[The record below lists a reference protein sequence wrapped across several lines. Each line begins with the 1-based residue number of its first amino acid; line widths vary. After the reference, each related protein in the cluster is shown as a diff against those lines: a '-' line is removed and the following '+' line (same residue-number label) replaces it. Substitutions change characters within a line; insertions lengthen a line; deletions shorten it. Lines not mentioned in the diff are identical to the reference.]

1 MYQYIKRYAHFAIIA
16 ALFMGGEVLM
26 DLIQP
31 GLMRRI
37 VDDGVLGLNNNG
49 VGNLEL
55 VWRLGAQMIGMAL
68 IGCCFGSLNNVF
80 VNMASQNMGN
90 DLRKDA
96 FRKIM
101 TFSFPQIDSFG
112 AGSLITRIT
121 NDVTQVERL
130 IAQFVRGMVRTV
142 LMTIGSLY
150 FMFTLSPDFAFIVL
164 CALPFI
170 VGAMYFALRKV
181 NPLFALQQEKLDV
194 VNDVLQEDISAIRI
208 IKACVR
214 ETYEKLRFGKA
225 NDDLI
230 KTQLKVLLTLAFISP
245 IVNMVM
251 NLTIAA
257 ILWYGAKDVLEGSAS
272 PGSIMAAIT
281 YTTQLLMG
289 IMMLMMLFQNIS
301 RGFISWKR
309 LATVLH
315 LEPELRD
322 GSFEDNGYTGISDF
336 NYEND
341 AATGQSI
348 NDSATRTNTSAG
360 ASTKSQAATAN
371 ENGKGRIEFTD
382 VSFTYPGSQKPV
394 LENINL
400 TIEPGET
407 VAIMGSTG
415 SGKTTLIN
423 LIPRFYDVTE
433 GSVRI
438 DGVDVRDYKVSALR
452 NKIAIAL
459 QKSELF
465 STSVKENIA
474 WGRPEGKEV
483 KAGQTALQ
491 VTCNSISVKSK
502 KEITDG
508 GMQLRTANGE
518 EDIAGTVGNDALAT
532 VTDDTDIENAARIA
546 QAVEFIAPLEQG
558 YDTVVAERG
567 MSLSGGQKQR
577 IALARAV
584 LKKSPIM
591 IFDDATSA
599 LDLKTEADFYKE
611 LAKTSPHSTKII
623 VAQRIASVRR
633 ANRIL
638 ILENGTIVAE
648 GTHKEL
654 LKNCAI
660 YQDIYQSQVG
670 DIAQNETT
678 KENAAQAKDV
688 TPAEAAS
695 SNTTIAATANGMQTL
710 MPNTTVSATANATH
724 TEANSLNGKAV
735 KAYE

>member
-1 MYQYIKRYAHFAIIA
+1 MWQYIKRYAHFAIIA

-49 VGNLEL
+49 VGNMEL
-55 VWRLGAQMIGMAL
+55 IWHLGVRMIGMVL

-90 DLRKDA
+90 DLRKDT

-101 TFSFPQIDSFG
+101 TFSFPQIESFG

-130 IAQFVRGMVRTV
+130 ITQFVRGMVRTV

-150 FMFTLSPDFAFIVL
+150 FMYTLSPDFAFIVL
-164 CALPFI
+164 CALPLIIGTMAFC
-170 VGAMYFALRKV
+170 LRKV

-225 NDDLI
+225 NGDLI
-230 KTQLKVLLTLAFISP
+230 KTQLKVLLTLAFMGP
-245 IVNMVM
+245 VVNMLM

-257 ILWYGAKDVLEGSAS
+257 ILWYGARDVLEGTAS

-309 LATVLH
+309 LAAVLH
-315 LEPELRD
+315 LEPEIQD
-322 GSFEDNGYTGISDF
+322 GGYADSEAGNGL
-336 NYEND
+336 
-341 AATGQSI
+341 
-348 NDSATRTNTSAG
+348 
-360 ASTKSQAATAN
+360 
-371 ENGKGRIEFTD
+371 IEFRD
-382 VSFTYPGSQKPV
+382 VSFAYPGSNKNV
-394 LENINL
+394 LEHINL
-400 TIEPGET
+400 TIKPGET
-407 VAIMGSTG
+407 IAIMGSTG

-433 GSVRI
+433 GSVCI
-438 DGVDVRDYKVSALR
+438 DGMDVRDYKVSSLR
-452 NKIAIAL
+452 SKVAVAL

-465 STSVKENIA
+465 STSIKENIA
-474 WGRPEGKEV
+474 WGNP
-483 KAGQTALQ
+483 
-491 VTCNSISVKSK
+491 
-502 KEITDG
+502 
-508 GMQLRTANGE
+508 
-518 EDIAGTVGNDALAT
+518 DAA
-532 VTDDTDIENAARIA
+532 DEKIENAARIA
-546 QAVEFIAPLEQG
+546 QAHEFIAPLEQG

-577 IALARAV
+577 VALARAV

-599 LDLKTEADFYKE
+599 LDLKTEANFYNE
-611 LAKTSPHSTKII
+611 LAKTSPDSTKVI

-638 ILENGTIVAE
+638 ILENGTVVAE

-670 DIAQNETT
+670 DIAPDENKSENELLTQIT
-678 KENAAQAKDV
+678 RNNAAQEKENTV
-688 TPAEAAS
+688 TQS
-695 SNTTIAATANGMQTL
+695 SRTGEG
-710 MPNTTVSATANATH
+710 VSTH
-724 TEANSLNGKAV
+724 E
-735 KAYE
+735 

>member
-1 MYQYIKRYAHFAIIA
+1 MWQYVKRYAHFAIIA

-55 VWRLGAQMIGMAL
+55 VWRLGIQMIGMVL

-90 DLRKDA
+90 DLRKDM

-101 TFSFPQIDSFG
+101 TFSFPQIDRFG

-164 CALPFI
+164 GALPFI
-170 VGAMYFALRKV
+170 IGAMYFALRKL
-181 NPLFALQQEKLDV
+181 NPLFTLQQEKLDV
-194 VNDVLQEDISAIRI
+194 VNDMLQEDISAIRI

-230 KTQLKVLLTLAFISP
+230 KTQLKVLLTLAFLNP
-245 IVNMVM
+245 LVNMVM
-251 NLTIAA
+251 NLSVAA
-257 ILWYGAKDVLEGSAS
+257 ILWYGARDVMEGAAS

-315 LEPELRD
+315 LEPEIQD
-322 GSFEDNGYTGISDF
+322 GKFEDKDCSNVSDFSFENADASGQRS
-336 NYEND
+336 EN
-341 AATGQSI
+341 TTKII
-348 NDSATRTNTSAG
+348 NT
-360 ASTKSQAATAN
+360 Q
-371 ENGKGRIEFTD
+371 GRIEFVN

-400 TIEPGET
+400 TINPGET
-407 VAIMGSTG
+407 IAIMGSTG

-438 DGVDVRDYKVSALR
+438 DGVDVRDYKVSSLR
-452 NKIAIAL
+452 RRIAIAL

-465 STSVKENIA
+465 STSIKENIA
-474 WGRPEGKEV
+474 WGRRELDETKTE
-483 KAGQTALQ
+483 TATTDETETGMATPNESRGYDLQ
-491 VTCNSISVKSK
+491 PN
-502 KEITDG
+502 ETDLTESDT
-508 GMQLRTANGE
+508 QSNTA
-518 EDIAGTVGNDALAT
+518 ADA
-532 VTDDTDIENAARIA
+532 DIERAARIA
-546 QAVEFIAPLEQG
+546 QAHEFIAPLEQG

-584 LKKSPIM
+584 LKGSPIM

-599 LDLKTEADFYKE
+599 LDLKTEANFYNE
-611 LAKTSPHSTKII
+611 LAKTSPQSTKII

-638 ILENGTIVAE
+638 ILESGKIVAE

-654 LKNCAI
+654 LKSCAI

-670 DIAQNETT
+670 DIAQH
-678 KENAAQAKDV
+678 ENATQTENA
-688 TPAEAAS
+688 
-695 SNTTIAATANGMQTL
+695 NTTQPKT
-710 MPNTTVSATANATH
+710 NTTSNEADASAKGG
-724 TEANSLNGKAV
+724 ERS
-735 KAYE
+735 

>member
-1 MYQYIKRYAHFAIIA
+1 MWQYIKRYAHFAIIA

-49 VGNLEL
+49 VGNMEL
-55 VWRLGAQMIGMAL
+55 IWRLGAQMIGMVL

-90 DLRKDA
+90 DLRKDT

-101 TFSFPQIDSFG
+101 TFSFPQIESFG

-150 FMFTLSPDFAFIVL
+150 FMYTLSPDFAFIVL

-170 VGAMYFALRKV
+170 IGTMAFCLRKV

-194 VNDVLQEDISAIRI
+194 VNDLLQEDISAIRI

-225 NDDLI
+225 NGDLI
-230 KTQLKVLLTLAFISP
+230 KTQLKVLLTLAFMGP
-245 IVNMVM
+245 VVNMLM

-257 ILWYGAKDVLEGSAS
+257 ILWYGARDVLEGTAS

-309 LATVLH
+309 LAAVLH
-315 LEPELRD
+315 LEPEIQD
-322 GSFEDNGYTGISDF
+322 GKYSENNGG
-336 NYEND
+336 
-341 AATGQSI
+341 
-348 NDSATRTNTSAG
+348 
-360 ASTKSQAATAN
+360 
-371 ENGKGRIEFTD
+371 NGLIEFRD
-382 VSFTYPGSQKPV
+382 VSFAYPGSNKNV
-394 LENINL
+394 LDHINL
-400 TIEPGET
+400 TIKPGET

-433 GSVRI
+433 GSVCI
-438 DGVDVRDYKVSALR
+438 DGVDVRDYKVSSLR
-452 NKIAIAL
+452 SKVAVAL

-465 STSVKENIA
+465 STSIKENIA
-474 WGRPEGKEV
+474 WGNP
-483 KAGQTALQ
+483 
-491 VTCNSISVKSK
+491 
-502 KEITDG
+502 
-508 GMQLRTANGE
+508 
-518 EDIAGTVGNDALAT
+518 DAA
-532 VTDDTDIENAARIA
+532 DEKIENAARIA
-546 QAVEFIAPLEQG
+546 QAHEFIAPLEQG

-577 IALARAV
+577 VALARAV
-584 LKKSPIM
+584 LKESPIM

-599 LDLKTEADFYKE
+599 LDLKTEASFYNE

-633 ANRIL
+633 ASRIL
-638 ILENGTIVAE
+638 ILENGTVVAE

-670 DIAQNETT
+670 DIAPDENK
-678 KENAAQAKDV
+678 KENEPAMQTTCKNAAPENENTV
-688 TPAEAAS
+688 TPSFRTGE
-695 SNTTIAATANGMQTL
+695 G
-710 MPNTTVSATANATH
+710 VSAH
-724 TEANSLNGKAV
+724 E
-735 KAYE
+735 

>member
-1 MYQYIKRYAHFAIIA
+1 MWQYIKRYAHFAVIA

-55 VWRLGAQMIGMAL
+55 VWRLGAQMIGMVL

-90 DLRKDA
+90 DLRKDT

-101 TFSFPQIDSFG
+101 TFSFPQIDTFG

-170 VGAMYFALRKV
+170 VGTMYFALRKV
-181 NPLFALQQEKLDV
+181 NPLFALQQEKLDA

-230 KTQLKVLLTLAFISP
+230 KTQLKVLLTLAFMSP
-245 IVNMVM
+245 VVNMVM
-251 NLTIAA
+251 NLSIAA
-257 ILWYGAKDVLEGSAS
+257 ILWYGARDMTEGTAS

-315 LEPELRD
+315 LEPEIQD
-322 GSFEDNGYTGISDF
+322 GKFEDKDCDNIPGLYFGNNAAEENQTENTTGKSNDIIITTDK
-336 NYEND
+336 NIKD
-341 AATGQSI
+341 AAS
-348 NDSATRTNTSAG
+348 NA
-360 ASTKSQAATAN
+360 
-371 ENGKGRIEFTD
+371 KGRIEFEN
-382 VSFTYPGSQKPV
+382 VSFAYPGSQKPV

-400 TIEPGET
+400 SIEPGET
-407 VAIMGSTG
+407 IAIMGSTG

-452 NKIAIAL
+452 RKIAIAL

-474 WGRPEGKEV
+474 WGRRETDENKS
-483 KAGQTALQ
+483 GQATEEKPGANTSQ
-491 VTCNSISVKSK
+491 NDEAKT
-502 KEITDG
+502 TDSDG
-508 GMQLRTANGE
+508 QYATGA
-518 EDIAGTVGNDALAT
+518 ADA
-532 VTDDTDIENAARIA
+532 DIEHAARIA
-546 QAVEFIAPLEQG
+546 QAHEFIAPLEQG

-584 LKKSPIM
+584 LKEAPIM

-599 LDLKTEADFYKE
+599 LDLKTEANFYNE
-611 LAKTSPHSTKII
+611 LSKTSPNSTKII

-633 ANRIL
+633 ASRIL
-638 ILENGTIVAE
+638 ILENGQIVAE

-654 LKNCAI
+654 LKGCAI

-670 DIAQNETT
+670 DIAQNE
-678 KENAAQAKDV
+678 ADV
-688 TPAEAAS
+688 S
-695 SNTTIAATANGMQTL
+695 
-710 MPNTTVSATANATH
+710 
-724 TEANSLNGKAV
+724 GKGGERA
-735 KAYE
+735 

>member
-1 MYQYIKRYAHFAIIA
+1 MWQYVKRYAHFAFIA

-55 VWRLGAQMIGMAL
+55 VWRLGVQMIGMVL

-90 DLRKDA
+90 DLRKDV

-101 TFSFPQIDSFG
+101 TFSFPQTDAFG

-164 CALPFI
+164 GALPFI
-170 VGAMYFALRKV
+170 IGAMYFALRKL
-181 NPLFALQQEKLDV
+181 NPLFTLQQEKLDV
-194 VNDVLQEDISAIRI
+194 VNDMLQEDISAIRI

-230 KTQLKVLLTLAFISP
+230 KTQLKVLLTLAFLNP
-245 IVNMVM
+245 LVNMVM
-251 NLTIAA
+251 NLSVAA
-257 ILWYGAKDVLEGSAS
+257 ILWYGARDVMEGAAS

-315 LEPELRD
+315 LEPEIQD
-322 GSFEDNGYTGISDF
+322 GKFEDKDCSNVSDFSFENA
-336 NYEND
+336 D
-341 AATGQSI
+341 AAGQRSENTTKII
-348 NDSATRTNTSAG
+348 NT
-360 ASTKSQAATAN
+360 Q
-371 ENGKGRIEFTD
+371 GRIEFVN

-394 LENINL
+394 LEHINL
-400 TIEPGET
+400 TINPGET
-407 VAIMGSTG
+407 IAIMGSTG

-438 DGVDVRDYKVSALR
+438 DGVDVRDYKVSSLR
-452 NKIAIAL
+452 RRIAIAL

-465 STSVKENIA
+465 STSIKENIA
-474 WGRPEGKEV
+474 WGRRELDETKTE
-483 KAGQTALQ
+483 TATTDETETGMATPNESRGYDLQ
-491 VTCNSISVKSK
+491 PN
-502 KEITDG
+502 ETDLTESDT
-508 GMQLRTANGE
+508 QSNTA
-518 EDIAGTVGNDALAT
+518 ADA
-532 VTDDTDIENAARIA
+532 DIERAARIA
-546 QAVEFIAPLEQG
+546 QAHEFIAPLEQG

-584 LKKSPIM
+584 LKGSPIM

-599 LDLKTEADFYKE
+599 LDLKTEANFYNE
-611 LAKTSPHSTKII
+611 LAKTSPQSTKII

-638 ILENGTIVAE
+638 ILESGKIVAE

-654 LKNCAI
+654 LKSCAI

-670 DIAQNETT
+670 DIAQH
-678 KENAAQAKDV
+678 ENATQTENA
-688 TPAEAAS
+688 
-695 SNTTIAATANGMQTL
+695 NTTQPKT
-710 MPNTTVSATANATH
+710 NTTSNEADASAKGG
-724 TEANSLNGKAV
+724 ERS
-735 KAYE
+735 

>member
-1 MYQYIKRYAHFAIIA
+1 MWQYVKRYAHFAIIA

-55 VWRLGAQMIGMAL
+55 VWRLGIQMIGMVL

-90 DLRKDA
+90 DLRKDM

-101 TFSFPQIDSFG
+101 TFSFPQIDRFG

-164 CALPFI
+164 GALPFI
-170 VGAMYFALRKV
+170 IGAMYFALRKL
-181 NPLFALQQEKLDV
+181 NPLFTLQQEKLDV
-194 VNDVLQEDISAIRI
+194 VNDMLQEDISAIRI

-230 KTQLKVLLTLAFISP
+230 KTQLKVLLTLAFLNP
-245 IVNMVM
+245 LVNMVM
-251 NLTIAA
+251 NLSVAA
-257 ILWYGAKDVLEGSAS
+257 ILWYGARDVMEGAAS

-315 LEPELRD
+315 LEPEIQD
-322 GSFEDNGYTGISDF
+322 GKFEDKDCSNVSDFSFENA
-336 NYEND
+336 D
-341 AATGQSI
+341 AAGQRSENTTKII
-348 NDSATRTNTSAG
+348 NT
-360 ASTKSQAATAN
+360 Q
-371 ENGKGRIEFTD
+371 GRIEFVN

-394 LENINL
+394 LEHINL
-400 TIEPGET
+400 TINPGET
-407 VAIMGSTG
+407 IAIMGSTG

-438 DGVDVRDYKVSALR
+438 DGVDVRDYKVSSLR
-452 NKIAIAL
+452 RRIAIAL

-465 STSVKENIA
+465 STSIKENIA
-474 WGRPEGKEV
+474 WGRRESDETNTG
-483 KAGQTALQ
+483 TA
-491 VTCNSISVKSK
+491 SPD
-502 KEITDG
+502 E
-508 GMQLRTANGE
+508 LRGNVSLPNETEPTGSDAHSNTA
-518 EDIAGTVGNDALAT
+518 ADA
-532 VTDDTDIENAARIA
+532 DIERAARIA
-546 QAVEFIAPLEQG
+546 QAHEFIAPLEQG

-584 LKKSPIM
+584 LKGSPIM

-599 LDLKTEADFYKE
+599 LDLKTEANFYNE
-611 LAKTSPHSTKII
+611 LAKTSPQSTKII

-638 ILENGTIVAE
+638 ILESGKIVAE

-654 LKNCAI
+654 LKSCAI

-670 DIAQNETT
+670 DIAQH
-678 KENAAQAKDV
+678 ENATQTENA
-688 TPAEAAS
+688 
-695 SNTTIAATANGMQTL
+695 NTTQPKA
-710 MPNTTVSATANATH
+710 NTTSKEADASAKGGERA
-724 TEANSLNGKAV
+724 
-735 KAYE
+735 

>member
-1 MYQYIKRYAHFAIIA
+1 MWQYIKRYAHFAIIA

-49 VGNLEL
+49 VGNMEL
-55 VWRLGAQMIGMAL
+55 IWHLGVQMIGMVL

-90 DLRKDA
+90 DLRKDT

-101 TFSFPQIDSFG
+101 TFSFPQIESFG

-150 FMFTLSPDFAFIVL
+150 FMYTLSPDFAFIVL
-164 CALPFI
+164 CALPLIIGTMAFC
-170 VGAMYFALRKV
+170 LRKV

-225 NDDLI
+225 NGDLI
-230 KTQLKVLLTLAFISP
+230 KTQLKVLLTLAFMGP
-245 IVNMVM
+245 VVNMLM

-257 ILWYGAKDVLEGSAS
+257 ILWYGARDVLEGTAS

-309 LATVLH
+309 LASVLH
-315 LEPELRD
+315 LQPEIQD
-322 GSFEDNGYTGISDF
+322 GKYAENTDGNGL
-336 NYEND
+336 
-341 AATGQSI
+341 
-348 NDSATRTNTSAG
+348 
-360 ASTKSQAATAN
+360 
-371 ENGKGRIEFTD
+371 IEFRD
-382 VSFTYPGSQKPV
+382 VSFAYPGSNKNV
-394 LENINL
+394 LEHINL
-400 TIEPGET
+400 TIKPGET

-433 GSVRI
+433 GSVCI
-438 DGVDVRDYKVSALR
+438 DGVDVRDYKVSSLR
-452 NKIAIAL
+452 SKVAVAL

-465 STSVKENIA
+465 STSIKENIA
-474 WGRPEGKEV
+474 WGNP
-483 KAGQTALQ
+483 
-491 VTCNSISVKSK
+491 
-502 KEITDG
+502 
-508 GMQLRTANGE
+508 
-518 EDIAGTVGNDALAT
+518 DAA
-532 VTDDTDIENAARIA
+532 DEKIENAARIA
-546 QAVEFIAPLEQG
+546 QAHEFIAPLEQG

-577 IALARAV
+577 VALARAV
-584 LKKSPIM
+584 LKESPIM

-599 LDLKTEADFYKE
+599 LDLKTEASFYNE

-638 ILENGTIVAE
+638 ILENGTVVAE

-670 DIAQNETT
+670 DIVPDENKSE
-678 KENAAQAKDV
+678 KEPAAQTTHKTASPETENTV
-688 TPAEAAS
+688 THS
-695 SNTTIAATANGMQTL
+695 SRTGEE
-710 MPNTTVSATANATH
+710 VGTH
-724 TEANSLNGKAV
+724 E
-735 KAYE
+735 

>member
-1 MYQYIKRYAHFAIIA
+1 MWQYVKRYAHFAFIA

-55 VWRLGAQMIGMAL
+55 VWRLGIQMIGMVL

-90 DLRKDA
+90 DLRKDM

-101 TFSFPQIDSFG
+101 TFSFPQIDAFG

-164 CALPFI
+164 GALPFI
-170 VGAMYFALRKV
+170 IGAMYFALRKL
-181 NPLFALQQEKLDV
+181 NPLFTLQQEKLDV
-194 VNDVLQEDISAIRI
+194 VNDMLQEDISAIRI

-230 KTQLKVLLTLAFISP
+230 KTQLKVLLTLAFLNP
-245 IVNMVM
+245 LVNMVM
-251 NLTIAA
+251 NLSVAA
-257 ILWYGAKDVLEGSAS
+257 ILWYGARDVMEGAAS

-315 LEPELRD
+315 LEPEIQD
-322 GSFEDNGYTGISDF
+322 GKFEDKDCSNVSDFSFENA
-336 NYEND
+336 D
-341 AATGQSI
+341 AAGQRSENTTKII
-348 NDSATRTNTSAG
+348 NT
-360 ASTKSQAATAN
+360 Q
-371 ENGKGRIEFTD
+371 GRIEFVN

-394 LENINL
+394 LEHINL
-400 TIEPGET
+400 TINPGET
-407 VAIMGSTG
+407 IAIMGSTG

-438 DGVDVRDYKVSALR
+438 DGVDVRDYKVSSLR
-452 NKIAIAL
+452 RRIAIAL

-465 STSVKENIA
+465 STSIKENIA
-474 WGRPEGKEV
+474 WGRRELDETNTG
-483 KAGQTALQ
+483 TA
-491 VTCNSISVKSK
+491 SPD
-502 KEITDG
+502 E
-508 GMQLRTANGE
+508 LRGNVSLPNETEPTGSDAHSNTA
-518 EDIAGTVGNDALAT
+518 ADA
-532 VTDDTDIENAARIA
+532 DIERAARIA
-546 QAVEFIAPLEQG
+546 QAHEFIAPLEQG

-584 LKKSPIM
+584 LKGSPIM

-599 LDLKTEADFYKE
+599 LDLKTEANFYNE
-611 LAKTSPHSTKII
+611 LAKTSPQSTKII

-638 ILENGTIVAE
+638 ILESGKIVAE

-654 LKNCAI
+654 LKSCAI

-670 DIAQNETT
+670 DIAQH
-678 KENAAQAKDV
+678 ENATQTENA
-688 TPAEAAS
+688 
-695 SNTTIAATANGMQTL
+695 NTTQPKA
-710 MPNTTVSATANATH
+710 NTTSKEADASAKGGERA
-724 TEANSLNGKAV
+724 
-735 KAYE
+735 

>member
-1 MYQYIKRYAHFAIIA
+1 MWQYIKRYAHFAIIA

-37 VDDGVLGLNNNG
+37 VDDGVLGLNNGG

-55 VWRLGAQMIGMAL
+55 IWRLGAQMIGMVL
-68 IGCCFGSLNNVF
+68 LGCCFGSLNNVF
-80 VNMASQNMGN
+80 VNTASQNMGN
-90 DLRKDA
+90 DLRKDT

-101 TFSFPQIDSFG
+101 TFSFPQIERFG

-150 FMFTLSPDFAFIVL
+150 FMYTLSPDFAFIVL

-170 VGAMYFALRKV
+170 IGTMAFCLRKV
-181 NPLFALQQEKLDV
+181 NPLFALQQEKLDN

-225 NDDLI
+225 NGDLI
-230 KTQLKVLLTLAFISP
+230 KTQLKVLLTLAFMGP
-245 IVNMVM
+245 VVNMLM

-257 ILWYGAKDVLEGSAS
+257 ILWYGARDVIEGTAS

-289 IMMLMMLFQNIS
+289 IMMLMMLFQNLS

-309 LATVLH
+309 LAAVLH
-315 LEPELRD
+315 LEPEIQD
-322 GSFEDNGYTGISDF
+322 GEYSEKTDV
-336 NYEND
+336 
-341 AATGQSI
+341 
-348 NDSATRTNTSAG
+348 
-360 ASTKSQAATAN
+360 
-371 ENGKGRIEFTD
+371 KGLIEFRD
-382 VSFTYPGSQKPV
+382 VSFAYPGSNKNV
-394 LENINL
+394 LDHINL
-400 TIEPGET
+400 TIKPGET

-415 SGKTTLIN
+415 SGKTSLIN

-433 GSVRI
+433 GSVCI
-438 DGVDVRDYKVSALR
+438 DGVDVRNYKVSALR
-452 NKIAIAL
+452 SKVAVAL

-474 WGRPEGKEV
+474 WGKE
-483 KAGQTALQ
+483 
-491 VTCNSISVKSK
+491 
-502 KEITDG
+502 
-508 GMQLRTANGE
+508 
-518 EDIAGTVGNDALAT
+518 AGTDA
-532 VTDDTDIENAARIA
+532 DIERAARIA
-546 QAVEFIAPLEQG
+546 QAHEFIEPLEKG

-577 IALARAV
+577 VALARAV
-584 LKKSPIM
+584 LKESPIM

-599 LDLKTEADFYKE
+599 LDLKTESNFYNE
-611 LAKTSPHSTKII
+611 LSKTSPDSTKII

-633 ANRIL
+633 ASRII

-648 GTHKEL
+648 GTHKDL
-654 LKNCAI
+654 LKNCPI

-670 DIAQNETT
+670 DIAPDEN
-678 KENAAQAKDV
+678 KSKNENAAQSLYLTAAQEKENTV
-688 TPAEAAS
+688 TLSSPDRRGGEPA
-695 SNTTIAATANGMQTL
+695 
-710 MPNTTVSATANATH
+710 
-724 TEANSLNGKAV
+724 
-735 KAYE
+735 

>member
-1 MYQYIKRYAHFAIIA
+1 MWQYIKRYAHFAIIA

-49 VGNLEL
+49 VGNMEL
-55 VWRLGAQMIGMAL
+55 IWHLGVRMIGMVL

-90 DLRKDA
+90 DLRKDT

-101 TFSFPQIDSFG
+101 TFSFPQIESFG

-150 FMFTLSPDFAFIVL
+150 FMYTLSPDFAFIVL

-170 VGAMYFALRKV
+170 IGTMAFCLRKV

-214 ETYEKLRFGKA
+214 ETYEKLRFGRA
-225 NDDLI
+225 NGDLI
-230 KTQLKVLLTLAFISP
+230 KTQLKVLLTLAFMGP
-245 IVNMVM
+245 VVNMLM

-257 ILWYGAKDVLEGSAS
+257 ILWYGARDVLEGTAS

-309 LATVLH
+309 LAAVLH
-315 LEPELRD
+315 LQPEIQD
-322 GSFEDNGYTGISDF
+322 GRYAESAAGNGL
-336 NYEND
+336 
-341 AATGQSI
+341 
-348 NDSATRTNTSAG
+348 
-360 ASTKSQAATAN
+360 
-371 ENGKGRIEFTD
+371 IEFRD
-382 VSFTYPGSQKPV
+382 VSFAYPGSNKNV
-394 LENINL
+394 LEHINL
-400 TIEPGET
+400 TIKPGET

-433 GSVRI
+433 GSVCI
-438 DGVDVRDYKVSALR
+438 DGMDVRDYKVSSLR
-452 NKIAIAL
+452 SKVAVAL

-465 STSVKENIA
+465 STSIKENIA
-474 WGRPEGKEV
+474 WGNP
-483 KAGQTALQ
+483 
-491 VTCNSISVKSK
+491 
-502 KEITDG
+502 
-508 GMQLRTANGE
+508 
-518 EDIAGTVGNDALAT
+518 DAA
-532 VTDDTDIENAARIA
+532 DEKIENAARIA
-546 QAVEFIAPLEQG
+546 QAHEFIAPLEQG

-577 IALARAV
+577 VALARAV

-599 LDLKTEADFYKE
+599 LDLKTEANFYNE
-611 LAKTSPHSTKII
+611 LAKTSPDSTKVI

-638 ILENGTIVAE
+638 ILENGTVVAE
-648 GTHKEL
+648 GTHKDL

-670 DIAQNETT
+670 DIAPDENKSENKLATQATSNNATQE
-678 KENAAQAKDV
+678 KENTV
-688 TPAEAAS
+688 TQFSRTGE
-695 SNTTIAATANGMQTL
+695 G
-710 MPNTTVSATANATH
+710 VSTH
-724 TEANSLNGKAV
+724 E
-735 KAYE
+735 

>member
-1 MYQYIKRYAHFAIIA
+1 MWQYIRKYGHFAIIA

-31 GLMRRI
+31 RLMSQI
-37 VDDGVLGLNNNG
+37 VDDGVLGLHNNG

-55 VWRLGAQMIGMAL
+55 IWRVGAQMIGMVL

-90 DLRKDA
+90 ELRKDT

-112 AGSLITRIT
+112 TGSLITRIT

-150 FMFTLSPDFAFIVL
+150 FMYTLSPDFSFIVL

-170 VGAMYFALRKV
+170 IGTMAFCLRRV
-181 NPLFALQQEKLDV
+181 NPLFALQQEKLDG

-230 KTQLKVLLTLAFISP
+230 KTQLKVLLILAFMSP
-245 IVNMVM
+245 IVNMLM

-257 ILWYGAKDVLEGSAS
+257 ILWYGAKDVMEGTVS

-309 LATVLH
+309 LAAVLH
-315 LEPELRD
+315 LEPEIQDGKFAGKDCAEISALR
-322 GSFEDNGYTGISDF
+322 F
-336 NYEND
+336 
-341 AATGQSI
+341 
-348 NDSATRTNTSAG
+348 
-360 ASTKSQAATAN
+360 
-371 ENGKGRIEFTD
+371 ENGTAAELSIKNKTIHKNSEGRIEFIN

-438 DGVDVRDYKVSALR
+438 DGLDVRDYKVSALR

-465 STSVKENIA
+465 STSIKENIA
-474 WGRPEGKEV
+474 WGNPE
-483 KAGQTALQ
+483 
-491 VTCNSISVKSK
+491 
-502 KEITDG
+502 
-508 GMQLRTANGE
+508 
-518 EDIAGTVGNDALAT
+518 AT
-532 VTDDTDIENAARIA
+532 EKMIINAAHIA
-546 QAVEFIAPLEQG
+546 QADEFIAPLEQG

-599 LDLKTEADFYKE
+599 LDLKTEANFYNE
-611 LAKTSPHSTKII
+611 LAKTSPDSTKII

-638 ILENGTIVAE
+638 ILENGEIVAE

-654 LKNCAI
+654 LKSCAI

-670 DIAQNETT
+670 DIEQTEGKNKTEKDAAMPTHNNNAMGVTQKNENNSERQTDIS
-678 KENAAQAKDV
+678 K
-688 TPAEAAS
+688 
-695 SNTTIAATANGMQTL
+695 TAPQT
-710 MPNTTVSATANATH
+710 
-724 TEANSLNGKAV
+724 GKAV
-735 KAYE
+735 IGHE

>member
-1 MYQYIKRYAHFAIIA
+1 MWQYVKRYAHFAFIA

-55 VWRLGAQMIGMAL
+55 VWRLGIQMIGMVL

-90 DLRKDA
+90 DLRKDM

-101 TFSFPQIDSFG
+101 TFSFPQIDAFG

-164 CALPFI
+164 GALPFI
-170 VGAMYFALRKV
+170 IGAMYFALRKL
-181 NPLFALQQEKLDV
+181 NPLFTLQQEKLDV
-194 VNDVLQEDISAIRI
+194 VNDMLQEDISAIRI

-214 ETYEKLRFGKA
+214 ETYEKLRFGKG

-230 KTQLKVLLTLAFISP
+230 KTQLKVLLTLAFLNP
-245 IVNMVM
+245 LVNMVM
-251 NLTIAA
+251 NLSVAA
-257 ILWYGAKDVLEGSAS
+257 ILWYGARDVMEGAAS

-315 LEPELRD
+315 LEPEIQD
-322 GSFEDNGYTGISDF
+322 GKFEDKDCSNVSDFSFENA
-336 NYEND
+336 D
-341 AATGQSI
+341 AAGQRSENTTKII
-348 NDSATRTNTSAG
+348 NT
-360 ASTKSQAATAN
+360 Q
-371 ENGKGRIEFTD
+371 GRIEFVN

-394 LENINL
+394 LEHINL
-400 TIEPGET
+400 TINPGET
-407 VAIMGSTG
+407 IAIMGSTG

-438 DGVDVRDYKVSALR
+438 DGVDVRDYKVSSLR
-452 NKIAIAL
+452 RRIAIAL

-465 STSVKENIA
+465 STSIKENIA
-474 WGRPEGKEV
+474 WGRRESDETNTG
-483 KAGQTALQ
+483 TA
-491 VTCNSISVKSK
+491 SPD
-502 KEITDG
+502 E
-508 GMQLRTANGE
+508 LRGNVSLPNETEPTGSDAHSNTA
-518 EDIAGTVGNDALAT
+518 ADA
-532 VTDDTDIENAARIA
+532 DIERAARIA
-546 QAVEFIAPLEQG
+546 QAHEFIAPLEQG

-584 LKKSPIM
+584 LKGSPIM

-599 LDLKTEADFYKE
+599 LDLKTEANFYNE
-611 LAKTSPHSTKII
+611 LAKTSPQSTKII

-638 ILENGTIVAE
+638 ILESGKIVAE
-648 GTHKEL
+648 GTHREL
-654 LKNCAI
+654 LKSCEI

-670 DIAQNETT
+670 DIAQH
-678 KENAAQAKDV
+678 ENATQTENA
-688 TPAEAAS
+688 
-695 SNTTIAATANGMQTL
+695 NTTQPKA
-710 MPNTTVSATANATH
+710 NTTSNEADASAKGGERA
-724 TEANSLNGKAV
+724 
-735 KAYE
+735 

>member
-1 MYQYIKRYAHFAIIA
+1 MWQYVKRYAHFAFIA

-55 VWRLGAQMIGMAL
+55 VWRLGIQMIGMVL

-90 DLRKDA
+90 DLRKDT

-101 TFSFPQIDSFG
+101 TFSFPQIDRFG

-164 CALPFI
+164 GALPFI
-170 VGAMYFALRKV
+170 IGAMYFALRKL
-181 NPLFALQQEKLDV
+181 NPLFTLQQEKLDV
-194 VNDVLQEDISAIRI
+194 VNDMLQEDISAIRI

-230 KTQLKVLLTLAFISP
+230 KTQLKVLLTLAFLNP
-245 IVNMVM
+245 LVNMVM
-251 NLTIAA
+251 NLSVAA
-257 ILWYGAKDVLEGSAS
+257 ILWYGARDVMEGAAS

-315 LEPELRD
+315 LEPEIQD
-322 GSFEDNGYTGISDF
+322 GKFDDNGYSGSSDCY
-336 NYEND
+336 YENV
-341 AATGQSI
+341 AAAEQNRNETIDKSVT
-348 NDSATRTNTSAG
+348 ATETI
-360 ASTKSQAATAN
+360 TKQQTAN
-371 ENGKGRIEFTD
+371 AKETMQGRIEFVN

-400 TIEPGET
+400 TINPGET
-407 VAIMGSTG
+407 IAIMGSTG

-438 DGVDVRDYKVSALR
+438 DGVDVRDYKVSSLR
-452 NKIAIAL
+452 RRIAIAL

-465 STSVKENIA
+465 STSIKENIA
-474 WGRPEGKEV
+474 WGRRELDETKTE
-483 KAGQTALQ
+483 TATTDETETGMATPNESRGYDLQ
-491 VTCNSISVKSK
+491 PN
-502 KEITDG
+502 ETDLTESDT
-508 GMQLRTANGE
+508 QSNTA
-518 EDIAGTVGNDALAT
+518 ADA
-532 VTDDTDIENAARIA
+532 DIERAARIA
-546 QAVEFIAPLEQG
+546 QAHEFIAPLEQG

-584 LKKSPIM
+584 LKGSPIM

-599 LDLKTEADFYKE
+599 LDLKTEANFYNE
-611 LAKTSPHSTKII
+611 LAKTSPQSTKII

-638 ILENGTIVAE
+638 ILESGKIVAE
-648 GTHKEL
+648 GTHREL
-654 LKNCAI
+654 LKSCEI

-670 DIAQNETT
+670 DIAQH
-678 KENAAQAKDV
+678 ENA
-688 TPAEAAS
+688 
-695 SNTTIAATANGMQTL
+695 NTTQPKA
-710 MPNTTVSATANATH
+710 NTTSNEADASAKGGERA
-724 TEANSLNGKAV
+724 
-735 KAYE
+735 

>member
-1 MYQYIKRYAHFAIIA
+1 MWQYIKRYAHFAIIA

-49 VGNLEL
+49 VGNMEL
-55 VWRLGAQMIGMAL
+55 IWHLGVQMIGMVL
-68 IGCCFGSLNNVF
+68 LGCCFGSLNNVF

-90 DLRKDA
+90 DLRKDT

-101 TFSFPQIDSFG
+101 TFSFPQIESFG

-150 FMFTLSPDFAFIVL
+150 FMYTLSPDFAFIVL

-170 VGAMYFALRKV
+170 IGTMAFCLRKV

-225 NDDLI
+225 NGDLI
-230 KTQLKVLLTLAFISP
+230 KTQLKVLLTLAFMGP
-245 IVNMVM
+245 VVNMLM

-257 ILWYGAKDVLEGSAS
+257 ILWYGARDVLEGTAS

-309 LATVLH
+309 LAAVLH
-315 LEPELRD
+315 LQPEIQD
-322 GSFEDNGYTGISDF
+322 GRYAESAAGNGL
-336 NYEND
+336 
-341 AATGQSI
+341 
-348 NDSATRTNTSAG
+348 
-360 ASTKSQAATAN
+360 
-371 ENGKGRIEFTD
+371 IEFRD
-382 VSFTYPGSQKPV
+382 VSFAYPGSNKNV
-394 LENINL
+394 LEHINL
-400 TIEPGET
+400 AIKPGET

-433 GSVRI
+433 GSVCI
-438 DGVDVRDYKVSALR
+438 DGVDVRDYKVSSLR
-452 NKIAIAL
+452 SKVAVAL

-465 STSVKENIA
+465 STSIKENID
-474 WGRPEGKEV
+474 WGNP
-483 KAGQTALQ
+483 
-491 VTCNSISVKSK
+491 
-502 KEITDG
+502 
-508 GMQLRTANGE
+508 
-518 EDIAGTVGNDALAT
+518 DAA
-532 VTDDTDIENAARIA
+532 DEKIENAARIA
-546 QAVEFIAPLEQG
+546 QAHEFIAPLEQG

-577 IALARAV
+577 VALARAV
-584 LKKSPIM
+584 LKESPIM

-599 LDLKTEADFYKE
+599 LDLKTEASFYNE

-638 ILENGTIVAE
+638 ILENGTVVAE

-670 DIAQNETT
+670 DIVPDENKSE
-678 KENAAQAKDV
+678 KEPAAQTTHKTASPETENTV
-688 TPAEAAS
+688 THS
-695 SNTTIAATANGMQTL
+695 SRTGEE
-710 MPNTTVSATANATH
+710 VGTH
-724 TEANSLNGKAV
+724 E
-735 KAYE
+735 

>member
-1 MYQYIKRYAHFAIIA
+1 MWQYVKRYAHFAIIA

-55 VWRLGAQMIGMAL
+55 VWRLGIQMIGMVL

-90 DLRKDA
+90 DLRKDM
-96 FRKIM
+96 FQKIM
-101 TFSFPQIDSFG
+101 TFSFPQIDAFG

-164 CALPFI
+164 GALPFI
-170 VGAMYFALRKV
+170 IGAMYFALRKL
-181 NPLFALQQEKLDV
+181 NPLFTLQQEKLDV
-194 VNDVLQEDISAIRI
+194 VNDMLQEDISAIRI

-230 KTQLKVLLTLAFISP
+230 KTQLKVLLTLAFLNP
-245 IVNMVM
+245 LVNMVM
-251 NLTIAA
+251 NLSVAA
-257 ILWYGAKDVLEGSAS
+257 ILWYGARDVMEGAAS

-289 IMMLMMLFQNIS
+289 IEDKDCSNVSDF
-301 RGFISWKR
+301 
-309 LATVLH
+309 
-315 LEPELRD
+315 
-322 GSFEDNGYTGISDF
+322 SFENA
-336 NYEND
+336 D
-341 AATGQSI
+341 AAGQRSENTTKII
-348 NDSATRTNTSAG
+348 NTQS
-360 ASTKSQAATAN
+360 
-371 ENGKGRIEFTD
+371 RIEFVN

-400 TIEPGET
+400 TINPGET
-407 VAIMGSTG
+407 IAIMGSTG

-452 NKIAIAL
+452 RKIAIAL

-465 STSVKENIA
+465 STSIKENIA
-474 WGRPEGKEV
+474 WGRRESDETKTE
-483 KAGQTALQ
+483 TAT
-491 VTCNSISVKSK
+491 TCDSK
-502 KEITDG
+502 TGTATTCDSKTGTAITDKTNTG
-508 GMQLRTANGE
+508 TASLDE
-518 EDIAGTVGNDALAT
+518 SRGNDSQPNETNLTESDAHPNTAA
-532 VTDDTDIENAARIA
+532 DADIERAARIA
-546 QAVEFIAPLEQG
+546 QAHEFIAPLEQG

-584 LKKSPIM
+584 LKESPIM

-599 LDLKTEADFYKE
+599 LDLKTEANFYNE
-611 LAKTSPHSTKII
+611 LAKTSPQSTKII

-638 ILENGTIVAE
+638 ILESGKIVAE

-654 LKNCAI
+654 LKSCAI

-670 DIAQNETT
+670 DIAQH
-678 KENAAQAKDV
+678 ENATQTENA
-688 TPAEAAS
+688 
-695 SNTTIAATANGMQTL
+695 NTTQPKAS
-710 MPNTTVSATANATH
+710 TTSKEADASAKGGERA
-724 TEANSLNGKAV
+724 
-735 KAYE
+735 

>member
-1 MYQYIKRYAHFAIIA
+1 MWQYVKRYAHFAFIA

-55 VWRLGAQMIGMAL
+55 VWRLGIQMIGMVL

-90 DLRKDA
+90 DLRKDM

-101 TFSFPQIDSFG
+101 TFSFPQIDAFG

-164 CALPFI
+164 GALPFI
-170 VGAMYFALRKV
+170 IGAMYFALRKL
-181 NPLFALQQEKLDV
+181 NPLFTLQQEKLDV
-194 VNDVLQEDISAIRI
+194 VNDMLQEDISAIRI

-230 KTQLKVLLTLAFISP
+230 KTQLKVLLTLAFLNP
-245 IVNMVM
+245 LVNMVM
-251 NLTIAA
+251 NLSVAA
-257 ILWYGAKDVLEGSAS
+257 ILWYGARDVMEGAAS

-315 LEPELRD
+315 LEPEIQD
-322 GSFEDNGYTGISDF
+322 GKFENKDCSDVSVLSFENADIAGQRS
-336 NYEND
+336 EN
-341 AATGQSI
+341 TTKII
-348 NDSATRTNTSAG
+348 NA
-360 ASTKSQAATAN
+360 Q
-371 ENGKGRIEFTD
+371 GRIEFVN

-400 TIEPGET
+400 TINPGET
-407 VAIMGSTG
+407 IAIMGSTG

-452 NKIAIAL
+452 RRIAIAL

-465 STSVKENIA
+465 STSDSGETKTETETTCDSKT
-474 WGRPEGKEV
+474 G
-483 KAGQTALQ
+483 TAIIDK
-491 VTCNSISVKSK
+491 TKTGTASPD
-502 KEITDG
+502 E
-508 GMQLRTANGE
+508 LRGNVSLPNETEPTGSDAHSNTA
-518 EDIAGTVGNDALAT
+518 ADA
-532 VTDDTDIENAARIA
+532 DIERAARIA
-546 QAVEFIAPLEQG
+546 QAHEFIAPLEQG

-584 LKKSPIM
+584 LKGSPIM

-599 LDLKTEADFYKE
+599 LDLKTEANFYNE
-611 LAKTSPHSTKII
+611 LAKTSPQSTKII

-638 ILENGTIVAE
+638 ILESGKIVAE

-654 LKNCAI
+654 LKSCAI

-670 DIAQNETT
+670 DIAQH
-678 KENAAQAKDV
+678 ENATQTENA
-688 TPAEAAS
+688 
-695 SNTTIAATANGMQTL
+695 NTTQPKA
-710 MPNTTVSATANATH
+710 NTTSKEADASAKGGERA
-724 TEANSLNGKAV
+724 
-735 KAYE
+735 

>member
-1 MYQYIKRYAHFAIIA
+1 MWQYVKRYAHFAFIA

-55 VWRLGAQMIGMAL
+55 VWRLGIQMIGMVL

-90 DLRKDA
+90 DLRKDM

-101 TFSFPQIDSFG
+101 TFSFPQIDAFG

-164 CALPFI
+164 GALPFI
-170 VGAMYFALRKV
+170 IGAMYFALRKL
-181 NPLFALQQEKLDV
+181 NPLFTLQQEKLDV
-194 VNDVLQEDISAIRI
+194 VNDMLQEDISAIRI

-230 KTQLKVLLTLAFISP
+230 KTQLKVLLTLAFLNP
-245 IVNMVM
+245 LVNMVM
-251 NLTIAA
+251 NLSVAA
-257 ILWYGAKDVLEGSAS
+257 ILWYGARDVMEGAAS

-315 LEPELRD
+315 LEPEIQD
-322 GSFEDNGYTGISDF
+322 GKFEDKDCSNVSDFSFENA
-336 NYEND
+336 D
-341 AATGQSI
+341 AAGQRSENTTKII
-348 NDSATRTNTSAG
+348 NT
-360 ASTKSQAATAN
+360 Q
-371 ENGKGRIEFTD
+371 GRIEFVN

-394 LENINL
+394 LEHINL
-400 TIEPGET
+400 TINPGET
-407 VAIMGSTG
+407 IAIMGSTG

-438 DGVDVRDYKVSALR
+438 DGVDVRDYKVSSLR
-452 NKIAIAL
+452 RRIAIAL

-465 STSVKENIA
+465 STSIKENIA
-474 WGRPEGKEV
+474 WGRRELDETKTE
-483 KAGQTALQ
+483 TA
-491 VTCNSISVKSK
+491 T
-502 KEITDG
+502 TDETET
-508 GMQLRTANGE
+508 GMATPNESRGNVFQPNETNLTESDTQSNTA
-518 EDIAGTVGNDALAT
+518 ADA
-532 VTDDTDIENAARIA
+532 DIERAARIA
-546 QAVEFIAPLEQG
+546 QAHEFIAPLEQG

-584 LKKSPIM
+584 LKGSPIM

-599 LDLKTEADFYKE
+599 LDLKTEANFYNE
-611 LAKTSPHSTKII
+611 LAKTSPQSTKII

-638 ILENGTIVAE
+638 ILESGKIVAE

-654 LKNCAI
+654 LKSCAI

-670 DIAQNETT
+670 DIAQH
-678 KENAAQAKDV
+678 ENATQTENA
-688 TPAEAAS
+688 
-695 SNTTIAATANGMQTL
+695 NTTQPKA
-710 MPNTTVSATANATH
+710 NTTSKEADASAKGGERA
-724 TEANSLNGKAV
+724 
-735 KAYE
+735 

>member
-1 MYQYIKRYAHFAIIA
+1 MWQYIKRYAHFAIIA

-49 VGNLEL
+49 VGNMEL
-55 VWRLGAQMIGMAL
+55 IWRLGAQMIGMVL

-90 DLRKDA
+90 DLRKDT

-101 TFSFPQIDSFG
+101 TFSFPQIESFG

-150 FMFTLSPDFAFIVL
+150 FMYTLSPDFAFIVL

-170 VGAMYFALRKV
+170 IGTMAFCLRKV

-225 NDDLI
+225 NGDLI
-230 KTQLKVLLTLAFISP
+230 KTQLKVLLTLAFMGP
-245 IVNMVM
+245 VVNMLM

-257 ILWYGAKDVLEGSAS
+257 ILWYGARDVLEGTAS

-309 LATVLH
+309 LAAVLH
-315 LEPELRD
+315 LEPEIQD
-322 GSFEDNGYTGISDF
+322 GKYSENNGG
-336 NYEND
+336 
-341 AATGQSI
+341 
-348 NDSATRTNTSAG
+348 
-360 ASTKSQAATAN
+360 
-371 ENGKGRIEFTD
+371 NGLIEFRD
-382 VSFTYPGSQKPV
+382 VSFAYPGSNKNV
-394 LENINL
+394 LDHINL
-400 TIEPGET
+400 TIKPGET

-433 GSVRI
+433 GSVCI

-452 NKIAIAL
+452 NKVAVAL

-465 STSVKENIA
+465 STSIKENIA
-474 WGRPEGKEV
+474 WGSP
-483 KAGQTALQ
+483 
-491 VTCNSISVKSK
+491 
-502 KEITDG
+502 
-508 GMQLRTANGE
+508 
-518 EDIAGTVGNDALAT
+518 DAA
-532 VTDDTDIENAARIA
+532 DEKIENAARIA
-546 QAVEFIAPLEQG
+546 QAHEFIAPLEQG
-558 YDTVVAERG
+558 YDTIVAERG

-577 IALARAV
+577 VALARAV
-584 LKKSPIM
+584 LKESPIM

-599 LDLKTEADFYKE
+599 LDLKTEANFYNE
-611 LAKTSPHSTKII
+611 LAKTSPDSTKII

-633 ANRIL
+633 ASRIL
-638 ILENGTIVAE
+638 ILENGTVVAE

-670 DIAQNETT
+670 DIAPDENK
-678 KENAAQAKDV
+678 KENGPAMQTTCKNAAPENENTV
-688 TPAEAAS
+688 TPSFRTGE
-695 SNTTIAATANGMQTL
+695 G
-710 MPNTTVSATANATH
+710 VSAH
-724 TEANSLNGKAV
+724 E
-735 KAYE
+735 

>member
-1 MYQYIKRYAHFAIIA
+1 MWQYIKRYAHFAIIA

-55 VWRLGAQMIGMAL
+55 IWHLGVQMIGMVL

-90 DLRKDA
+90 DLRKDT

-101 TFSFPQIDSFG
+101 TFSFPQIESFG

-150 FMFTLSPDFAFIVL
+150 FMYTLSPDFAFIVL

-170 VGAMYFALRKV
+170 IGTMAFCLRKV

-225 NDDLI
+225 NGDLI
-230 KTQLKVLLTLAFISP
+230 KTQLKVLLTLAFMGP
-245 IVNMVM
+245 VVNMLM

-257 ILWYGAKDVLEGSAS
+257 ILWYGARDVLEGTAS

-309 LATVLH
+309 LAAVLH
-315 LEPELRD
+315 LQPEIQD
-322 GSFEDNGYTGISDF
+322 GRYAESAAGNGL
-336 NYEND
+336 
-341 AATGQSI
+341 
-348 NDSATRTNTSAG
+348 
-360 ASTKSQAATAN
+360 
-371 ENGKGRIEFTD
+371 IEFRD
-382 VSFTYPGSQKPV
+382 VSFAYPGSNKNV
-394 LENINL
+394 LEHINL
-400 TIEPGET
+400 AIKPGET

-433 GSVRI
+433 GNVCI
-438 DGVDVRDYKVSALR
+438 DGVDVRDYKVSSLR
-452 NKIAIAL
+452 SKVAVAL

-465 STSVKENIA
+465 STSIKENIA
-474 WGRPEGKEV
+474 WGNP
-483 KAGQTALQ
+483 
-491 VTCNSISVKSK
+491 
-502 KEITDG
+502 
-508 GMQLRTANGE
+508 
-518 EDIAGTVGNDALAT
+518 DAA
-532 VTDDTDIENAARIA
+532 DEKIENAARIA
-546 QAVEFIAPLEQG
+546 QAHEFIAPLEQG

-577 IALARAV
+577 VALARAV
-584 LKKSPIM
+584 LKESPIM

-599 LDLKTEADFYKE
+599 LDLKTEASFYNE

-638 ILENGTIVAE
+638 ILENGTVVAE

-670 DIAQNETT
+670 DIVPDENKSE
-678 KENAAQAKDV
+678 KEPAAQTTHKTASPETENTV
-688 TPAEAAS
+688 THS
-695 SNTTIAATANGMQTL
+695 SRTGEE
-710 MPNTTVSATANATH
+710 VGTH
-724 TEANSLNGKAV
+724 E
-735 KAYE
+735 

>member
-1 MYQYIKRYAHFAIIA
+1 MWQYIKRYAHFAVIA

-37 VDDGVLGLNNNG
+37 VDDGVLGLNYNG
-49 VGNLEL
+49 TGNLEL
-55 VWRLGAQMIGMAL
+55 IWRLGAQMIGMAL

-90 DLRKDA
+90 DLRKET

-101 TFSFPQIDSFG
+101 TFSFPQIDNFG

-142 LMTIGSLY
+142 LMTVGSLY
-150 FMFTLSPDFAFIVL
+150 FMYTLSPDFAFIVL

-170 VGAMYFALRKV
+170 IGTLAFCLRRV
-181 NPLFALQQEKLDV
+181 NPLFALQQEKLDG

-225 NDDLI
+225 NDALI
-230 KTQLKVLLTLAFISP
+230 QTQLKVLLTLAFMSP
-245 IVNMVM
+245 VVNLLM

-257 ILWYGAKDVLEGSAS
+257 ILWYGAKDVMEGSAS
-272 PGSIMAAIT
+272 PGSIMAAVT

-309 LATVLH
+309 LAAVLH
-315 LEPELRD
+315 LEPEIRD
-322 GSFEDNGYTGISDF
+322 GGYP
-336 NYEND
+336 
-341 AATGQSI
+341 
-348 NDSATRTNTSAG
+348 
-360 ASTKSQAATAN
+360 AN
-371 ENGKGRIEFTD
+371 ETMKGRIEFVN
-382 VSFTYPGSQKPV
+382 VSFNYAGSQKPV

-400 TIEPGET
+400 TVEPGET
-407 VAIMGSTG
+407 LAIMGSTG
-415 SGKTTLIN
+415 SGKTTLVS
-423 LIPRFYDVTE
+423 LIPRFYDVTK
-433 GSVRI
+433 GCVRI

-452 NKIAIAL
+452 SRIAVAL

-474 WGRPEGKEV
+474 WGRSG
-483 KAGQTALQ
+483 
-491 VTCNSISVKSK
+491 
-502 KEITDG
+502 
-508 GMQLRTANGE
+508 
-518 EDIAGTVGNDALAT
+518 
-532 VTDDTDIENAARIA
+532 TDIENAARVA
-546 QAVEFIAPLEQG
+546 QAHGFITSLEQG

-584 LKKSPIM
+584 LQESRVM

-599 LDLKTEADFYKE
+599 LDLKTEASFYNE
-611 LAKTSPHSTKII
+611 LEKTNPASTKII

-638 ILENGTIVAE
+638 ILENGHIVAE
-648 GTHKEL
+648 GTHREL
-654 LKNCAI
+654 LQNCPI
-660 YQDIYQSQVG
+660 YQDIYHSQVG
-670 DIAQNETT
+670 EAAQNGT
-678 KENAAQAKDV
+678 QA
-688 TPAEAAS
+688 S
-695 SNTTIAATANGMQTL
+695 QT
-710 MPNTTVSATANATH
+710 
-724 TEANSLNGKAV
+724 GKAV
-735 KAYE
+735 SGHD

>member
-1 MYQYIKRYAHFAIIA
+1 MWQYIKRYAHFAIIA

-49 VGNLEL
+49 VGNMEL
-55 VWRLGAQMIGMAL
+55 VWHLGVRMIGMVL

-80 VNMASQNMGN
+80 VNMVSQNMGN
-90 DLRKDA
+90 DLRKDT

-101 TFSFPQIDSFG
+101 TFSFPQIESFG

-150 FMFTLSPDFAFIVL
+150 FMYTLSPDFAFIVL

-170 VGAMYFALRKV
+170 IGTMAFCLRKV
-181 NPLFALQQEKLDV
+181 NPLFALQQEKLDG

-225 NDDLI
+225 NGDLI
-230 KTQLKVLLTLAFISP
+230 KTQLKVLLTLAFMGP
-245 IVNMVM
+245 VVNMLM

-257 ILWYGAKDVLEGSAS
+257 ILWYGARDVLEGTAS

-309 LATVLH
+309 LASVLH
-315 LEPELRD
+315 LKPEIQD
-322 GSFEDNGYTGISDF
+322 GEYADSTAGNGL
-336 NYEND
+336 
-341 AATGQSI
+341 
-348 NDSATRTNTSAG
+348 
-360 ASTKSQAATAN
+360 
-371 ENGKGRIEFTD
+371 IEFRD
-382 VSFTYPGSQKPV
+382 VSFAYPGSNKNV
-394 LENINL
+394 LEHINL
-400 TIEPGET
+400 TIKPGET

-433 GSVRI
+433 GSVCI
-438 DGVDVRDYKVSALR
+438 DGMDVRDYKVSALR
-452 NKIAIAL
+452 NKVAVAL

-465 STSVKENIA
+465 STSIKENIA
-474 WGRPEGKEV
+474 WGNP
-483 KAGQTALQ
+483 
-491 VTCNSISVKSK
+491 
-502 KEITDG
+502 
-508 GMQLRTANGE
+508 
-518 EDIAGTVGNDALAT
+518 DAA
-532 VTDDTDIENAARIA
+532 DEKIENAARIA
-546 QAVEFIAPLEQG
+546 QAHEFIAPLEQG

-577 IALARAV
+577 VALARAV
-584 LKKSPIM
+584 LKESPIM

-599 LDLKTEADFYKE
+599 LDLKTEASFYND

-638 ILENGTIVAE
+638 ILENGTVIAE
-648 GTHKEL
+648 GTHKDL

-670 DIAQNETT
+670 DIAPDENKSENELLTQIT
-678 KENAAQAKDV
+678 RNNAAQEKENTV
-688 TPAEAAS
+688 TQS
-695 SNTTIAATANGMQTL
+695 SRTGEG
-710 MPNTTVSATANATH
+710 VSTH
-724 TEANSLNGKAV
+724 E
-735 KAYE
+735 

>member
-1 MYQYIKRYAHFAIIA
+1 MWQYIKRYAHFAIIA

-49 VGNLEL
+49 VGNMEL
-55 VWRLGAQMIGMAL
+55 IWHLGVRMIGMVL

-90 DLRKDA
+90 DLRKDT

-101 TFSFPQIDSFG
+101 TFSFPQIESFG

-150 FMFTLSPDFAFIVL
+150 FMYTLSPDFAFIVL

-170 VGAMYFALRKV
+170 IGTMAFCLRKV
-181 NPLFALQQEKLDV
+181 NPLFALQQEKLDG

-225 NDDLI
+225 NGDLI
-230 KTQLKVLLTLAFISP
+230 KTQLKVLLTLAFMGP
-245 IVNMVM
+245 VVNMLM

-257 ILWYGAKDVLEGSAS
+257 ILWYGARDVLEGTAS

-309 LATVLH
+309 LAAVLH
-315 LEPELRD
+315 LQPEIQD
-322 GSFEDNGYTGISDF
+322 GRYAESAAGNGL
-336 NYEND
+336 
-341 AATGQSI
+341 
-348 NDSATRTNTSAG
+348 
-360 ASTKSQAATAN
+360 
-371 ENGKGRIEFTD
+371 IEFRD
-382 VSFTYPGSQKPV
+382 VSFAYPGSNKNV
-394 LENINL
+394 LEHINL
-400 TIEPGET
+400 AIKPGET

-433 GSVRI
+433 GSVCI
-438 DGVDVRDYKVSALR
+438 DGMDVRDYKVSSLR
-452 NKIAIAL
+452 SKVAVAL

-465 STSVKENIA
+465 STSIKENIA
-474 WGRPEGKEV
+474 WGNP
-483 KAGQTALQ
+483 
-491 VTCNSISVKSK
+491 
-502 KEITDG
+502 
-508 GMQLRTANGE
+508 
-518 EDIAGTVGNDALAT
+518 DAA
-532 VTDDTDIENAARIA
+532 DEKIENAARIA
-546 QAVEFIAPLEQG
+546 QAHEFIAPLEQG

-577 IALARAV
+577 VALARAV

-599 LDLKTEADFYKE
+599 LDLKTEASFYND

-638 ILENGTIVAE
+638 ILENGTVIAE
-648 GTHKEL
+648 GTHKDL

-670 DIAQNETT
+670 DIAPDENKSENKLATQATSNNATQE
-678 KENAAQAKDV
+678 KENTV
-688 TPAEAAS
+688 TQFSRTGE
-695 SNTTIAATANGMQTL
+695 G
-710 MPNTTVSATANATH
+710 VSTH
-724 TEANSLNGKAV
+724 E
-735 KAYE
+735 

>member
-1 MYQYIKRYAHFAIIA
+1 MWQYVKRYAHFAFIA

-55 VWRLGAQMIGMAL
+55 VWRLGIQMIGMVL

-90 DLRKDA
+90 DLRKDM

-101 TFSFPQIDSFG
+101 TFSFPQIDAFG

-164 CALPFI
+164 GALPFI
-170 VGAMYFALRKV
+170 IGAMYFALRKL
-181 NPLFALQQEKLDV
+181 NPLFTLQQEKLDV
-194 VNDVLQEDISAIRI
+194 VNDMLQEDISAIRI

-230 KTQLKVLLTLAFISP
+230 KTQLKVLLTLAFLNP
-245 IVNMVM
+245 LVNMVM
-251 NLTIAA
+251 NLSVAA
-257 ILWYGAKDVLEGSAS
+257 ILWYGARDVMEGAAS

-315 LEPELRD
+315 LEPEIQD
-322 GSFEDNGYTGISDF
+322 GKFDDNGYSGSSDCY
-336 NYEND
+336 YENV
-341 AATGQSI
+341 AAAEQNRNETIDKSVT
-348 NDSATRTNTSAG
+348 ATETI
-360 ASTKSQAATAN
+360 TKQQTAN
-371 ENGKGRIEFTD
+371 AKETMQGRIEFVN

-400 TIEPGET
+400 TINPGET
-407 VAIMGSTG
+407 IAIMGSTG

-452 NKIAIAL
+452 RKIAIAL

-465 STSVKENIA
+465 STSIKENIA
-474 WGRPEGKEV
+474 WGRRESDETNTG
-483 KAGQTALQ
+483 TA
-491 VTCNSISVKSK
+491 SPD
-502 KEITDG
+502 E
-508 GMQLRTANGE
+508 LRGNVSLPNETEPTGSDAHSNTA
-518 EDIAGTVGNDALAT
+518 ADA
-532 VTDDTDIENAARIA
+532 DIERAARIA
-546 QAVEFIAPLEQG
+546 QAHEFIAPLEQG

-584 LKKSPIM
+584 LKESPIM

-599 LDLKTEADFYKE
+599 LDLKTEANFYNE
-611 LAKTSPHSTKII
+611 LAKTSPNSTKII

-638 ILENGTIVAE
+638 ILENGEIVAE

-654 LKNCAI
+654 LKSCAI

-670 DIAQNETT
+670 DIAQH
-678 KENAAQAKDV
+678 ENATQTENA
-688 TPAEAAS
+688 
-695 SNTTIAATANGMQTL
+695 NTTQPKA
-710 MPNTTVSATANATH
+710 NTTSKEADASAKGGERA
-724 TEANSLNGKAV
+724 
-735 KAYE
+735 

>member
-1 MYQYIKRYAHFAIIA
+1 MWQYVKRYAHFAFIA

-55 VWRLGAQMIGMAL
+55 VWRLGIQMIGMVL

-90 DLRKDA
+90 DLRKDM

-101 TFSFPQIDSFG
+101 TFSFPQIDAFG

-164 CALPFI
+164 GALPFI
-170 VGAMYFALRKV
+170 IGAMYFALRKL
-181 NPLFALQQEKLDV
+181 NPLFTLQQEKLDV
-194 VNDVLQEDISAIRI
+194 VNDMLQEDISAIRI

-230 KTQLKVLLTLAFISP
+230 KTQLKVLLTLAFLNP
-245 IVNMVM
+245 LVNMVM
-251 NLTIAA
+251 NLSVAA
-257 ILWYGAKDVLEGSAS
+257 ILWYGARDVMEGAAS

-315 LEPELRD
+315 LEPEIQD
-322 GSFEDNGYTGISDF
+322 GKFDDNGYSGSSDCY
-336 NYEND
+336 YENV
-341 AATGQSI
+341 AAAEQNRNETIDKSVT
-348 NDSATRTNTSAG
+348 ATETI
-360 ASTKSQAATAN
+360 TKQQTAN
-371 ENGKGRIEFTD
+371 AKETMQGRIEFVN

-400 TIEPGET
+400 TINPGET
-407 VAIMGSTG
+407 IAIMGSTG

-452 NKIAIAL
+452 RKIAIAL

-465 STSVKENIA
+465 STSIKENIA
-474 WGRPEGKEV
+474 WGRRESDETNTG
-483 KAGQTALQ
+483 TA
-491 VTCNSISVKSK
+491 SPD
-502 KEITDG
+502 E
-508 GMQLRTANGE
+508 LRGNVSLPNETEPTGSDAHSNTA
-518 EDIAGTVGNDALAT
+518 ADA
-532 VTDDTDIENAARIA
+532 DIERAARIA
-546 QAVEFIAPLEQG
+546 QAHEFIAPLEQG

-584 LKKSPIM
+584 LKESPIM

-599 LDLKTEADFYKE
+599 LDLKTEANFYNE
-611 LAKTSPHSTKII
+611 LAKTSPNSTKII

-638 ILENGTIVAE
+638 ILENGEIVAE

-654 LKNCAI
+654 LKSCAI

-670 DIAQNETT
+670 DIAQH
-678 KENAAQAKDV
+678 ENATQTENA
-688 TPAEAAS
+688 
-695 SNTTIAATANGMQTL
+695 NTTQPKAS
-710 MPNTTVSATANATH
+710 TTSKEADASAKGGERA
-724 TEANSLNGKAV
+724 
-735 KAYE
+735 

>member
-1 MYQYIKRYAHFAIIA
+1 MWQYIKRYAHFAVIA

-55 VWRLGAQMIGMAL
+55 IWRVGAQMIGMVL

-90 DLRKDA
+90 DLRKDT

-150 FMFTLSPDFAFIVL
+150 FMYTLSPDFAFIVL

-170 VGAMYFALRKV
+170 IGTMALGLRKV
-181 NPLFALQQEKLDV
+181 NPLFALQQEKLDN

-230 KTQLKVLLTLAFISP
+230 KTQLKVLLTLAFMSP

-251 NLTIAA
+251 NLTIAS
-257 ILWYGAKDVLEGSAS
+257 ILWFGARDVMEGTTS

-281 YTTQLLMG
+281 YSTQLLMG

-309 LATVLH
+309 LAAVLH
-315 LEPELRD
+315 LEPEIQD
-322 GSFEDNGYTGISDF
+322 GEFEEKDYSDVSELYF
-336 NYEND
+336 ENAVETKNATENASAKTDD
-341 AATGQSI
+341 ASGTI
-348 NDSATRTNTSAG
+348 TKHKPENT
-360 ASTKSQAATAN
+360 TKN
-371 ENGKGRIEFTD
+371 ENGRIEFIN

-438 DGVDVRDYKVSALR
+438 DGVDVRDYKLSALR
-452 NKIAIAL
+452 RKIAIAL

-465 STSVKENIA
+465 SSSIKENIA
-474 WGRPEGKEV
+474 WGRDE
-483 KAGQTALQ
+483 A
-491 VTCNSISVKSK
+491 
-502 KEITDG
+502 TDP
-508 GMQLRTANGE
+508 
-518 EDIAGTVGNDALAT
+518 DIKR
-532 VTDDTDIENAARIA
+532 AARIA
-546 QAVEFIAPLEQG
+546 QAHEFIAPLEQG

-584 LKKSPIM
+584 LKESPIM

-599 LDLKTEADFYKE
+599 LDLKTEANFYNE
-611 LAKTSPHSTKII
+611 LAKTSPNSTKII

-638 ILENGTIVAE
+638 ILENGEIVAE
-648 GTHKEL
+648 GAHKEL

-670 DIAQNETT
+670 DIAQH
-678 KENAAQAKDV
+678 ENATQPDNTNSAQQNANRTGNEADASAKGGER
-688 TPAEAAS
+688 A
-695 SNTTIAATANGMQTL
+695 
-710 MPNTTVSATANATH
+710 
-724 TEANSLNGKAV
+724 
-735 KAYE
+735 

>member
-1 MYQYIKRYAHFAIIA
+1 MYQYVKRYAHFAVIA

-55 VWRLGAQMIGMAL
+55 IWRLGAQMIGMTL

-90 DLRKDA
+90 DLRKDT

-101 TFSFPQIDSFG
+101 TFSFPQIDTFG

-150 FMFTLSPDFAFIVL
+150 FMFTLSPGFAVIVL

-170 VGAMYFALRKV
+170 VGAMYFALCKV
-181 NPLFALQQEKLDV
+181 NPLFALQQEKLDA

-230 KTQLKVLLTLAFISP
+230 KTQLKVLLTLAFMNP
-245 IVNMVM
+245 LVNMVM
-251 NLTIAA
+251 NLSIAA
-257 ILWYGAKDVLEGSAS
+257 ILWYGAKDVMEGAAS

-315 LEPELRD
+315 LEPEIRD
-322 GSFEDNGYTGISDF
+322 GKFEDKDYSDISGFSFENA
-336 NYEND
+336 D
-341 AATGQSI
+341 AAGQRSVNTTKII
-348 NDSATRTNTSAG
+348 NT
-360 ASTKSQAATAN
+360 
-371 ENGKGRIEFTD
+371 KGRIGFVN

-407 VAIMGSTG
+407 IAIMGSTG
-415 SGKTTLIN
+415 SGKTTLVN

-452 NKIAIAL
+452 RKIAIAL

-474 WGRPEGKEV
+474 WGRRESDEAKTG
-483 KAGQTALQ
+483 TA
-491 VTCNSISVKSK
+491 TTGEAKTGTATPDESRGNSLPNSK
-502 KEITDG
+502 TK
-508 GMQLRTANGE
+508 MTA
-518 EDIAGTVGNDALAT
+518 DTTATAATAADA
-532 VTDDTDIENAARIA
+532 DIERAARIA
-546 QAVEFIAPLEQG
+546 QAHEFIALLEQG

-584 LKKSPIM
+584 LKDSPVM

-599 LDLKTEADFYKE
+599 LDLKTEANFYNE
-611 LAKTSPHSTKII
+611 LAKTSPNSTKII

-638 ILENGTIVAE
+638 ILENGEIVAE

-654 LKNCAI
+654 LKNCTI
-660 YQDIYQSQVG
+660 YQDIYRSQVG
-670 DIAQNETT
+670 DIV
-678 KENAAQAKDV
+678 KEEGGERA
-688 TPAEAAS
+688 
-695 SNTTIAATANGMQTL
+695 
-710 MPNTTVSATANATH
+710 
-724 TEANSLNGKAV
+724 
-735 KAYE
+735 

>member
-1 MYQYIKRYAHFAIIA
+1 M
-16 ALFMGGEVLM
+16 
-26 DLIQP
+26 
-31 GLMRRI
+31 
-37 VDDGVLGLNNNG
+37 
-49 VGNLEL
+49 
-55 VWRLGAQMIGMAL
+55 
-68 IGCCFGSLNNVF
+68 
-80 VNMASQNMGN
+80 
-90 DLRKDA
+90 

-101 TFSFPQIDSFG
+101 TFSFPQIDAFG

-164 CALPFI
+164 GALPFI
-170 VGAMYFALRKV
+170 IGAMYFALRKL
-181 NPLFALQQEKLDV
+181 NPLFTLQQEKLDV
-194 VNDVLQEDISAIRI
+194 VNDMLQEDISAIRI

-230 KTQLKVLLTLAFISP
+230 KTQLKVLLTLAFLNP
-245 IVNMVM
+245 LVNMVM
-251 NLTIAA
+251 NLSVAA
-257 ILWYGAKDVLEGSAS
+257 ILWYGARDVMEGAAS

-315 LEPELRD
+315 LEPEIQD
-322 GSFEDNGYTGISDF
+322 GKFEDKDCSNVSDFSFENA
-336 NYEND
+336 D
-341 AATGQSI
+341 AAGQRSENTTKII
-348 NDSATRTNTSAG
+348 NT
-360 ASTKSQAATAN
+360 Q
-371 ENGKGRIEFTD
+371 GRIEFVN

-394 LENINL
+394 LEHINL
-400 TIEPGET
+400 TINPGET
-407 VAIMGSTG
+407 IAIMGSTG

-452 NKIAIAL
+452 RKIAIAL

-465 STSVKENIA
+465 STSIKENIA
-474 WGRPEGKEV
+474 WGRRELDETKTE
-483 KAGQTALQ
+483 TATTDETETGMATPNESRGYDLQ
-491 VTCNSISVKSK
+491 PN
-502 KEITDG
+502 ETDLTESDT
-508 GMQLRTANGE
+508 QSNTA
-518 EDIAGTVGNDALAT
+518 ADA
-532 VTDDTDIENAARIA
+532 DIERAARIA
-546 QAVEFIAPLEQG
+546 QAHEFIAPLEQG

-584 LKKSPIM
+584 LKGSPIM

-599 LDLKTEADFYKE
+599 LDLKTEANFYNE
-611 LAKTSPHSTKII
+611 LAKTSPQSTKII

-638 ILENGTIVAE
+638 ILESGKIVAE

-654 LKNCAI
+654 LKSCAI

-670 DIAQNETT
+670 DIAQH
-678 KENAAQAKDV
+678 ENATQTENA
-688 TPAEAAS
+688 
-695 SNTTIAATANGMQTL
+695 NTTQPKAS
-710 MPNTTVSATANATH
+710 TTSKEVDASAKGGERA
-724 TEANSLNGKAV
+724 
-735 KAYE
+735 